1 MRLFVGDDVRL
12 DVAEGRIRLV
22 FDAIVEGLDDVFLEA
37 LRPGMG
43 LDDRRALD
51 VAVFVISEAEDVHF
65 DTRGKECDNRMHVRR
80 NPGRGVE
87 SDCRPDGID
96 VGCGDVVSLQEG
108 ACSICPIDLEAL
120 VRAAVPRR

>member
-43 LDDRRALD
+43 LDNRRALD

-65 DTRGKECDNRMHVRR
+65 DTGGKECDNRVPVRR
-80 NPGRGVE
+80 NPGGGGE
-87 SDCRPDGID
+87 SGWRTDGIEG
-96 VGCGDVVSLQEG
+96 GCGAVVALQGG
-108 ACSICPIDLEAL
+108 AW
-120 VRAAVPRR
+120 R